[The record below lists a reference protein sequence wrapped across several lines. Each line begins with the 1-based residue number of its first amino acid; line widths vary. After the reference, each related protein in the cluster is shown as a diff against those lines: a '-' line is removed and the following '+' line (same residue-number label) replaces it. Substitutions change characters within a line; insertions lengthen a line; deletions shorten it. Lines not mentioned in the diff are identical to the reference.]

1 MTKLI
6 KFFIFSIFSISCS
19 QILFSSEIINLPD
32 GRSINLK
39 SDGTYEFLSTKK
51 TIKVFLDSLNDDG
64 DKCIARF
71 SLENQSYG
79 TIYELETTVLFSD
92 ENGGIG
98 KGTNWVQFYSYD
110 DNKFAKIGGKMF
122 VATRVM
128 DRCEAIRKLE
138 IVKISDCVMRNQP
151 EDVECFS
158 LVKTIS
164 KVPNVEFTFN

>member
-6 KFFIFSIFSISCS
+6 KYFIFFIFSISCS
-19 QILFSSEIINLPD
+19 EILFSSEIINLPD

-79 TIYELETTVLFSD
+79 TIYELETRVKFSD
-92 ENGGIG
+92 ENEEI
-98 KGTNWVQFYSYD
+98 GTNWVQFYSYD
-110 DNKFAKIGGKMF
+110 DDKFAKIGGKMF

-128 DRCEAIRKLE
+128 DRCDAIRKLE
-138 IVKISDCVMRNQP
+138 LVKIENCVMRNQP

-164 KVPNVEFTFN
+164 KVSNVEFTFN